1 MTKMTSAQERKIKQ
15 TGCDVRFDN
24 LTRQLYSTD
33 ASIYQVYPVG
43 AAFPKTSEQASL
55 VISAAADA
63 SLSVTPRG
71 AGTSLVGNAIGEG
84 LVVDFSRYNGQI
96 TGLDLEKLSVHVGAG
111 VVLDQLNDFL
121 KPHGFC
127 FGPDVATSSR
137 ATLGGMIANNS
148 SGARCPIYGT
158 TADHVIS
165 LEIVMAEGRVEKIGP
180 TYESLSGKRAEIEKL
195 VCAASAEMAERWP
208 PGLIKRWP
216 GYGIE
221 RFLRA
226 PNDLTNILAGSEGT
240 LAAIFSAELKISPL
254 PHQKGLVLIFFA
266 SVAEAMQATVE
277 LLDLK
282 PAAIEHIDRP
292 LLDQT
297 KGQLHFQAAR
307 DLLELDTKPCE
318 SMLIVEFYDDATR
331 NDALGSRRNM
341 TAGKPSFLG
350 SSVAEKLSILQ
361 SRKIGLRTKIVTDPA
376 QMNLV
381 WSVRK
386 SGLSLLTGCVGPA
399 KPVAFIE
406 DAAVRPAQ
414 LPEYVRGLQAIMKPL
429 ALEASYYGHAASGL
443 LHVRPVLNLHS
454 PADLKKFRQVADQ
467 TSALVRQFK
476 GSLSAEHGVGVARTE
491 YMREQLGDHLLGV
504 MREIKHTFDPKNIF
518 NPGKIFACSHGAV
531 SPCPDHD
538 ERHDTARGLHT
549 IDNHLREN
557 FTRSLELPF
566 QPVLAFAFKDRSF
579 VGNLEQ
585 CNGCGG
591 CLKQSG
597 IMCPTFIA
605 THDEVMSTRGR
616 ANIIRAALEL
626 RLNGH
631 DPLESAELDAA
642 LSNCLSCK
650 GCTPECPS
658 NVNLALI
665 KAEMLHA
672 RWCRDG
678 LPLRERILSNVDLL
692 GKLGCLMPTLA
703 NRLLDSKAVRIAM
716 EKTIGISAGRSLPHY
731 ATERFDHWF
740 AKHCMASV
748 PDANNKEGRSPD
760 RPGGYKPPLL
770 GKRSHVILWD
780 DTFVRY
786 HEPHIGIAA
795 VKVLEALGFEVSLL
809 KNRKCCGRPAFS
821 QGNLDAA
828 AKLAN
833 HNVKILS
840 SLQNSLGRRSLAE
853 GGSTPILFLEP
864 SCWSMFVEDYR
875 ELKIENAEN
884 IATRCFLF
892 EKFVDDLLERDPQAL
907 ALQNSTA
914 LSRQVSRQRDEYE
927 DPCVNVAI
935 HPHCHAKSI
944 LNPAFMAR
952 LAERLPG
959 RKATVLD
966 TACCGMAGAFGA
978 LAEKYDLSVQV
989 ADRLLH
995 QIDNQPPG
1003 TEIIAS
1009 GTSCRHQITDLTNAR
1024 PKHMAELIADAIA

>member
-1 MTKMTSAQERKIKQ
+1 MTSAQERKIRQ
-15 TGCDVRFDN
+15 TGCDARFDN

-33 ASIYQVYPVG
+33 ASIYQIHPVG
-43 AAFPKTSEQASL
+43 AAFPKTAEQASL
-55 VISAAADA
+55 VIHATADA
-63 SLSVTPRG
+63 GLSITPRG
-71 AGTSLVGNAIGEG
+71 AGTSLVGNAIGDG
-84 LVVDFSRYNGQI
+84 LIVDFSRHNRQI
-96 TGLDLEKLSVHVGAG
+96 TDFDLEKRSVRVGAG

-158 TADHVIS
+158 TSDHVIS
-165 LEIVMAEGRVEKIGP
+165 LKIVLADGRVEKIG
-180 TYESLSGKRAEIEKL
+180 TSHESLVCERAKIEKL
-195 VCAASAEMAERWP
+195 VRAASIEVAERWP

-221 RFLRA
+221 RFLRV
-226 PNDLTNILAGSEGT
+226 PNDLTHILAGSEGT

-254 PHQKGLVLIFFA
+254 PREKGLGLIFFA

-282 PAAIEHIDRP
+282 PVAIEHIDRP

-297 KGQLHFQAAR
+297 KGQLQFQAAR
-307 DLLELDTKPCE
+307 DLLELESKPCE
-318 SMLIVEFYDDATR
+318 SILIVEFYEDIVER
-331 NDALGSRRNM
+331 L
-341 TAGKPSFLG
+341 
-350 SSVAEKLSILQ
+350 SVLQ
-361 SRKIGLRTKIVTDPA
+361 SKRIGLRTKILTDTA
-376 QMNLV
+376 QMNMV

-386 SGLSLLTGCVGPA
+386 SGLSLLTGCIGPA

-414 LPEYVRGLQAIMKPL
+414 LPDYVRGLQSIMKPL
-429 ALEASYYGHAASGL
+429 GLTASYYGHAASGL
-443 LHVRPVLNLHS
+443 LHVRPVLDMHS
-454 PADLKKFRQVADQ
+454 AADLKKFRQVADE

-476 GSLSAEHGVGVARTE
+476 GSLSAEHGVGIARTE
-491 YMREQLGDHLLGV
+491 YMRDQLGNQLLEV
-504 MREIKHTFDPKNIF
+504 MREIKRAFDPKNVF
-518 NPGKIFACSHGAV
+518 NPGKIFADGCEPHGR
-531 SPCPDHD
+531 CHK
-538 ERHDTARGLHT
+538 

-557 FTRSLELPF
+557 FTRPLELPF
-566 QPVLAFAFKDRSF
+566 QPVLAFTFKDQSF
-579 VGNLEQ
+579 TGNLEQ

-626 RLNGH
+626 RTNGH
-631 DPLESAELDAA
+631 DPMKSAELDAA

-658 NVNLALI
+658 NVNLALL

-672 RWCRDG
+672 RWRRDG

-692 GKLGCLMPTLA
+692 GKLGCLMPRLT
-703 NRLLDSKAVRIAM
+703 NRLLGFKTTRIAI
-716 EKTIGISAGRSLPHY
+716 EKTIGISARRSLPRY
-731 ATERFDHWF
+731 ATERFDKWF
-740 AKHCMASV
+740 AEHMVGSALRADRTPRSGV
-748 PDANNKEGRSPD
+748 PTK
-760 RPGGYKPPLL
+760 
-770 GKRSHVILWD
+770 GKVVLWD

-795 VKVLEALGFEVSLL
+795 VKVLEAFGFEVSLV
-809 KNRKCCGRPAFS
+809 KHRRCCGRPAFS

-828 AKLAN
+828 TKLAK
-833 HNVKILS
+833 HNVHVLA
-840 SLQNSLGRRSLAE
+840 SLQYSPGRHSLGE
-853 GGSTPILFLEP
+853 GGYTPIVFLEP
-864 SCWSMFVEDYR
+864 SCWSMFVDDCR
-875 ELKIENAEN
+875 ELKIENAES
-884 IATRCFLF
+884 IAARCFLF
-892 EKFVDDLLERDPQAL
+892 EKFVADLLAKEPEALRFKER
-907 ALQNSTA
+907 TA
-914 LSRQVSRQRDEYE
+914 
-927 DPCVNVAI
+927 NVLI

-944 LNPAFMAR
+944 LNPAFMAT

-959 RKATVLD
+959 RKATMLD

-978 LAEKYDLSVQV
+978 LAEKYDLSIQV
-989 ADRLLH
+989 AQRLLD
-995 QIDNQPPG
+995 QIDIQLQTISG
-1003 TEIIAS
+1003 SASSTEVVAS
-1009 GTSCRHQITDLTNAR
+1009 GTSCRHQISDLTSLR
-1024 PKHMAELIADAIA
+1024 PKHMAEVLAEAL

>member
-1 MTKMTSAQERKIKQ
+1 MTSAQERKIRQ
-15 TGCDVRFDN
+15 TGCDARFDN

-33 ASIYQVYPVG
+33 ASIYQIHPVG
-43 AAFPKTSEQASL
+43 AAFPKTAKQASL
-55 VISAAADA
+55 VIRATANAG
-63 SLSVTPRG
+63 LSITPRG
-71 AGTSLVGNAIGEG
+71 AGTSLVGNAIGDG
-84 LVVDFSRYNGQI
+84 LIVDFSRYNRQI
-96 TGLDLEKLSVHVGAG
+96 TDLDLEKGSVRVGAG

-127 FGPDVATSSR
+127 FGPDVATSTR

-165 LEIVMAEGRVEKIGP
+165 LEIVLADGRVEKIGASH
-180 TYESLSGKRAEIEKL
+180 ESLVCERAKVEKL
-195 VCAASAEMAERWP
+195 VRTASTEMAERWP

-221 RFLRA
+221 RFLRV

-254 PHQKGLVLIFFA
+254 PNQKGLGLIFFA

-297 KGQLHFQAAR
+297 KGQLQFQAAR
-307 DLLELDTKPCE
+307 DLLELESKPCE
-318 SMLIVEFYDDATR
+318 SILIVEFYED
-331 NDALGSRRNM
+331 
-341 TAGKPSFLG
+341 
-350 SSVAEKLSILQ
+350 VAERLSVLQ
-361 SRKIGLRTKIVTDPA
+361 SKKIGLRTKILTEPA
-376 QMNLV
+376 QMNMV

-414 LPEYVRGLQAIMKPL
+414 LPEYVRGLESIMKPL
-429 ALEASYYGHAASGL
+429 GLTASYYGHAASGL
-443 LHVRPVLNLHS
+443 LHVRPVLDMHS
-454 PADLKKFRQVADQ
+454 AADLKKFRQVADE

-476 GSLSAEHGVGVARTE
+476 GSLSAEHGVGIARTE
-491 YMREQLGDHLLGV
+491 YMRDQLGNQLLEV
-504 MREIKHTFDPKNIF
+504 LREIKRAFDPKNIF
-518 NPGKIFACSHGAV
+518 NPGKIFADG
-531 SPCPDHD
+531 
-538 ERHDTARGLHT
+538 RHK

-557 FTRSLELPF
+557 FARPLELPF
-566 QPVLAFAFKDRSF
+566 QPVLAFTFKDRSF
-579 VGNLEQ
+579 TGNLEQ

-605 THDEVMSTRGR
+605 THEEIMSTRGR

-626 RLNGH
+626 RTNGA
-631 DPLESAELDAA
+631 DPLKSAELDAA

-658 NVNLALI
+658 NVNLALL

-672 RWCRDG
+672 RWRRDG

-692 GKLGCLMPTLA
+692 GKLGCLMPRLT
-703 NRLLDSKAVRIAM
+703 NRLLGFKPARIGM
-716 EKTIGISAGRSLPHY
+716 EKTIGISGRRSLPHY
-731 ATERFDHWF
+731 ASERFDKWF
-740 AKHCMASV
+740 AKVGTSRCDVRTPQRGV
-748 PDANNKEGRSPD
+748 PTRAK
-760 RPGGYKPPLL
+760 
-770 GKRSHVILWD
+770 VILWD

-786 HEPHIGIAA
+786 HEPYIGIAA
-795 VKVLEALGFEVSLL
+795 VKVLEALGFEVALV
-809 KNRKCCGRPAFS
+809 KNRRCCGRPAFS

-828 AKLAN
+828 AKAAE
-833 HNVKILS
+833 HNISQLS
-840 SLQNSLGRRSLAE
+840 SLNSQLVPA
-853 GGSTPILFLEP
+853 PILFLEP
-864 SCWSMFVEDYR
+864 SCWSMFVDDYR
-875 ELKIENAEN
+875 ELKVDDAEN
-884 IATRCFLF
+884 VAGRCFLF
-892 EKFVDDLLERDPQAL
+892 EKFVEDLLAQEPEALRLKER
-907 ALQNSTA
+907 
-914 LSRQVSRQRDEYE
+914 R
-927 DPCVNVAI
+927 VNVLI

-944 LNPAFMAR
+944 MNPAFMGK
-952 LAERLPG
+952 LAERVPG
-959 RKATVLD
+959 TKATVSD

-978 LAEKYDLSVQV
+978 LTEKYDLSVQI
-989 ADRLLH
+989 AQRLLD

-1003 TEIIAS
+1003 VEVIAS
-1009 GTSCRHQITDLTNAR
+1009 GTSCRHQITDLTNRR
-1024 PKHMAELIADAIA
+1024 PKHMAEFLAEAL